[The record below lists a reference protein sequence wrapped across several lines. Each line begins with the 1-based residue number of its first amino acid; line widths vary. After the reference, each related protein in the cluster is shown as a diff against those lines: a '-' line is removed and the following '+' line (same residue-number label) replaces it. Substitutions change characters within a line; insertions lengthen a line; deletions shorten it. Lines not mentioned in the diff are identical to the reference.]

1 MALDYDIKQDLR
13 FIQGKDEGKVEGIVE
28 GKIEGKIEGI
38 RRALKKGKISFV
50 DLAEIFAVS
59 IEFIEKV
66 KKDMGLL

>member
-13 FIQGKDEGKVEGIVE
+13 YIQGKDE

-38 RRALKKGKISFV
+38 RRALKKGKNSIA

-66 KKDMGLL
+66 KKDMGL